1 MHDIN
6 LSVKI
11 LLIEDNPGDARLIHE
26 LLKFA
31 EEATFQLEFADD
43 LCSGIKKLTGH
54 EYDIVLLDLS
64 LPDSH
69 GLETFIKIHKHAQNI
84 PVVVLTGFEDKK
96 FALKTLQEGAQD
108 YLLKSQINTSMLSRV
123 IRYAI
128 ERFRWQARLKQ
139 ETMRLQSSESRLQ
152 TIIHQ
157 NADGI
162 IIVDEESNIQ
172 FLNPVAEALLGK
184 QSDELTGTTFDFS
197 TVSNQKNEIE
207 ITHRNKEKIFGE
219 MRVAEIEW
227 DEKPARLVSLRDI
240 TERKQAVNA
249 LKQSEFRFRQIIE
262 KSNDAIIVISGDHF
276 ILANPKFEKMFGYSE
291 TEITGSK
298 VNIIDFIAPESHKII
313 HDIHKKMSS
322 GDILPDQFEL
332 KARSKDGK
340 THIAEVSISLFEWD
354 QKTAILGI
362 LRDST
367 EKKMLEEQLIQSQKM
382 EAIGALAAGIS
393 HDFNN
398 ILSVIKGYAQLAL
411 MQTQKDNPL
420 YRILGEISE
429 AGKRAANLVQQLL
442 AFSRKQ
448 IIEPEI
454 LDVNKLISDLEKMLK
469 RLIGED
475 INLKIYLTE
484 QVGWIM
490 ADRTQLEQI
499 LINLVVNARDAIKNK
514 EHISG
519 IKSIT
524 IETERVYL
532 NDKYISR
539 HPDAKEGAHVCI
551 SINDSGIGMDEETI
565 NKIFEPFFTTKKHG
579 EGTGL
584 GLASVYGIVK
594 QNNGS
599 VIVQSEPGKGTTFKI
614 YWPNSEYTGEVN
626 VEDDEDS
633 QIIGGTETILL
644 VEDDEAVRNF
654 GKEALISMGYT
665 VTEAANGLEAL
676 DIVKSTKSAFDIVVS
691 DMVMPR
697 MGGKE
702 LAEVLAKIKPELK
715 ILFTSGYT
723 DQNID
728 EGGVLKKG
736 INFIHKP
743 YSIPLLAKKIRFILD
758 D

>member
-1 MHDIN
+1 
-6 LSVKI
+6 
-11 LLIEDNPGDARLIHE
+11 
-26 LLKFA
+26 
-31 EEATFQLEFADD
+31 
-43 LCSGIKKLTGH
+43 
-54 EYDIVLLDLS
+54 
-64 LPDSH
+64 
-69 GLETFIKIHKHAQNI
+69 
-84 PVVVLTGFEDKK
+84 
-96 FALKTLQEGAQD
+96 
-108 YLLKSQINTSMLSRV
+108 
-123 IRYAI
+123 
-128 ERFRWQARLKQ
+128 
-139 ETMRLQSSESRLQ
+139 
-152 TIIHQ
+152 
-157 NADGI
+157 
-162 IIVDEESNIQ
+162 
-172 FLNPVAEALLGK
+172 
-184 QSDELTGTTFDFS
+184 
-197 TVSNQKNEIE
+197 
-207 ITHRNKEKIFGE
+207 
-219 MRVAEIEW
+219 
-227 DEKPARLVSLRDI
+227 
-240 TERKQAVNA
+240 
-249 LKQSEFRFRQIIE
+249 
-262 KSNDAIIVISGDHF
+262 
-276 ILANPKFEKMFGYSE
+276 MFGYSE